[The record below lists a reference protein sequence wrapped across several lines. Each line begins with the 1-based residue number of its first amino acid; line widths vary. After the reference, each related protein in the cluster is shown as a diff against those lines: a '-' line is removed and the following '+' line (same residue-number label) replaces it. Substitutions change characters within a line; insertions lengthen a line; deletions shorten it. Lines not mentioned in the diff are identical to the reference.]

1 MCFKEYEMTNVS
13 RDPISACRDERE
25 YEFEKGENV
34 DKDRRGR
41 LISLKQ
47 KIFYCFSFKKDV

>member
-25 YEFEKGENV
+25 YEFEKGKNV
-34 DKDRRGR
+34 EKDRRGR
-41 LISLKQ
+41 LITSKQ
-47 KIFYCFSFKKDV
+47 KILF